1 MEPIELLQGTR
12 VIPVVVI
19 EDVDVA
25 VPLAKCLE
33 RAGIG
38 TIEITLRTNAAVD
51 AIARIATEY
60 PQMIVGAGSL
70 RDAGQVDA
78 VKSAGASYG
87 VAPGATDRLL
97 DAAVSA
103 GLPMIPGA
111 ATPSEMMRLYERG
124 YSLQK
129 FFPAELAGGI
139 PFLRAVGAPLPE
151 LRFVPTGGIDAD
163 LARKYLGLP
172 NVFAVGGSWIAP
184 ADLLKSRDFRA
195 IGRLAEAA
203 ARKRE

>member
-1 MEPIELLQGTR
+1 
-12 VIPVVVI
+12 
-19 EDVDVA
+19 
-25 VPLAKCLE
+25 
-33 RAGIG
+33 
-38 TIEITLRTNAAVD
+38 
-51 AIARIATEY
+51 
-60 PQMIVGAGSL
+60 
-70 RDAGQVDA
+70 
-78 VKSAGASYG
+78 
-87 VAPGATDRLL
+87 
-97 DAAVSA
+97 
-103 GLPMIPGA
+103 MIPGA

-163 LARKYLGLP
+163 LARKYLELP